1 MYGYL
6 PECLISDL
14 TFSPCLPPY
23 ERPLDEPELSA
34 EALSALA
41 AHVGADNAEA
51 AYFGALRW
59 GAGEAWRDFDALLRR
74 SSSYCQKNATLAL
87 FVTANTGSFAP
98 APVNS
103 HVFSLEFPAGSNL
116 ALTLR
121 YLRFFS
127 AGTGT
132 VSATVAWKA
141 PDGSVAA
148 TVWSGTFPVVAG
160 ANVVPGIPAK
170 GLQTGSWA
178 PWPATL
184 EFSWTASGALGLPL
198 LGNLAGGACG
208 CEAYVGGAA
217 NFGLG
222 FVVESYC
229 SSEGLACRF
238 ADLLRPAVLAHAAR
252 YFLTAATS
260 SAKVNEW
267 TMTNRPAKERGAER
281 LAEAAKEAV
290 ERAVR
295 AALADCDDCCFKNVV
310 NHRLIWKV

>member
-41 AHVGADNAEA
+41 AHVGAGDAEA

-59 GAGEAWRDFDALLRR
+59 GAGEAWREFDAELVRR
-74 SSSYCQKNATLAL
+74 ASLCLKNSTLA
-87 FVTANTGSFAP
+87 SFAAPYSGPLAP
-98 APVNS
+98 APVSS
-103 HVFSLEFPAGSNL
+103 HDFSIEFPSNSNL
-116 ALTLR
+116 ALTIR
-121 YLRFFS
+121 HLRFFS
-127 AGTGT
+127 AGSGT
-132 VSATVAWKA
+132 VSAAVRWKA

-148 TVWSGTFPVVAG
+148 TVWNGMFSVAGG
-160 ANVVPGIPAK
+160 ANVVPGIS
-170 GLQTGSWA
+170 GGVLRTGSWA
-178 PWPATL
+178 PWPARL
-184 EFSWTASGALGLPL
+184 ELSWSASGLLGLPL
-198 LGNLAGGACG
+198 LGGWEDGGCGCGGGGA
-208 CEAYVGGAA
+208 ATA

-222 FVVESYC
+222 FVIESRC

-238 ADLLRPAVLAHAAR
+238 SDLLRPAVLAHAAR
-252 YFLTAATS
+252 YFLTAAAA
-260 SAKVNEW
+260 SAKMNEW

-310 NHRLIWKV
+310 NHRLIWRV